1 MARHLLRQEPLVN
14 HRETIASRHKRLARK
29 VGVGFTS
36 QCSRPCCSRPCSS
49 RNLELPSH
57 SPGSIIIIIIDDVRV
72 HEKDGTAAREVVVEA
87 DAGGLAR
94 GCGIDGGG
102 IAIAAEI

>member
-1 MARHLLRQEPLVN
+1 MARHLLHQEPLVN
-14 HRETIASRHKRLARK
+14 RRETIASRHKRLARK
-29 VGVGFTS
+29 VGVEFTS
-36 QCSRPCCSRPCSS
+36 QCSRPYCSRTCSS
-49 RNLELPSH
+49 RNLELPNH
-57 SPGSIIIIIIDDVRV
+57 SLGSIMIIIDDVLA
-72 HEKDGTAAREVVVEA
+72 HEKEGTAAREVVVEA